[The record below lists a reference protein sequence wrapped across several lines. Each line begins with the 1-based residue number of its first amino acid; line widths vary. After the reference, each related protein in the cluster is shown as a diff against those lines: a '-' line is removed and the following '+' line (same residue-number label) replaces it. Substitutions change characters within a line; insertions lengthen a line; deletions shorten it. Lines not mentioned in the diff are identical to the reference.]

1 MRKIRIVATGGLGN
15 QLFIWSFAHEISLSQ
30 RKNVLIY
37 FDESSSDEFVRS
49 GKLSELSTLCR
60 HGIEVRVSRKFK
72 FLLRLIDKATNELEP
87 LGLMLKR
94 GIGIYDESEFS
105 KFTKISRVS
114 ILRGFFQEYEHVIH
128 NIEPLSSEI
137 LGLLDKVSLEDFQP
151 QAPYDFIHIRR
162 GDYLNLKESW
172 GVLSLNY
179 FVKQYRADVP
189 TIISTDDEKSII
201 EISELFP
208 NASVLGPNVISE
220 LQAFKLMA
228 YASRV
233 VTSNSSFS
241 WWGAILANNLT
252 GAEIVLP
259 SPWTRIE
266 WPNVRLTPIPG
277 AIDSR
282 SEFL

>member
-30 RKNVLIY
+30 KKNVLIY

-49 GKLSELSTLCR
+49 GKLFELSTLCR

-72 FLLRLIDKATNELEP
+72 FLLRFIDKVTKELGR
-87 LGLMLKR
+87 LGVLLKR
-94 GIGIYDESEFS
+94 SIGIYDESEFRR
-105 KFTKISRVS
+105 FTQLPRVR
-114 ILRGFFQEYEHVIH
+114 ILRGFFQEYQHVIH

-137 LGLLDKVSLEDFQP
+137 LRLLDRVPVGHFQP
-151 QAPYDFIHIRR
+151 KGPYDFIHIRL

-179 FVKQYRADVP
+179 FVKHYRSDLP
-189 TIISTDDEKSII
+189 TIISTDDEKSIT
-201 EISELFP
+201 EISGMFP

-241 WWGAILANNLT
+241 WWGAILANKLS

-259 SPWTRIE
+259 NPWTRVE